1 MIQQIITG
9 QKAEFERRLQE
20 KYLKRKTVLKGLD
33 TELISVVIGPRRA
46 GKSFFT
52 IHSTGLSSGIGYVN
66 FDEERLLRVEN
77 FDDILSAIR
86 AVYSD
91 PGTLLF
97 DEIQNVG
104 QWEII
109 VNRLHRDGY
118 KLLLTGSNSHLL
130 SNDLATHLTGRHYCT

>member
-1 MIQQIITG
+1 
-9 QKAEFERRLQE
+9 
-20 KYLKRKTVLKGLD
+20 LD
-33 TELISVVIGPRRA
+33 TDLISVVIGPRRA

-52 IHSTGLSSGIGYVN
+52 IHSAGLSSGIGYVN

-86 AVYSD
+86 AVYSN
-91 PGTLLF
+91 PRTLLF
-97 DEIQNVG
+97 DEIQNLS

-118 KLLLTGSNSHLL
+118 KLLLTGSNSRLL
-130 SNDLATHLTGRHYCT
+130 SSDLATQLQNTLATSKRPF